1 MHTITAGYRIS
12 CSGSGSRCKKKWQ
25 LLFVYL
31 FWGMNKQSIFRRY
44 KLDHLLGWLVLFGG
58 WHFFRYQDYPRN
70 IGWLV
75 TGLKV
80 ADLALMVYI
89 TNYLLIPQLLYKKKY
104 ILFALTFL
112 IVVTGFSWL
121 KMYLEG
127 QIMNRPS
134 LFDVLN
140 DTKRRFYDNVIPH
153 ILLVSTGAAFKLLM
167 DHARAQRRLGEVSK
181 EKAEAELNFLKS
193 QINPHFLFNSLNAIY
208 FLIDKQNATARQTLL
223 QFSDLLR
230 YQLYDCNADTIE
242 IEKEVAYLQ
251 DFIRLQQLRK
261 DNHYEVD
268 VQVAP
273 AVKGFRI
280 TPLLLIPFVENAFKH
295 ISHHPDQRNFVQVT
309 LAKENG
315 YFLFVVENSKENHQ
329 RSTEPPGGI
338 GLSNVKRRLELLYP
352 RKYELQIHNNDTT
365 FKVALNLH
373 LS

>member
-1 MHTITAGYRIS
+1 M
-12 CSGSGSRCKKKWQ
+12 CKKKYP
-25 LLFVYL
+25 LVFVYL

-58 WHFFRYQDYPRN
+58 WHFFRYQDYPRDT
-70 IGWLV
+70 GWLI

-89 TNYLLIPQLLYKKKY
+89 TNYLLIPRFLYKKRY
-104 ILFALTFL
+104 VLFGITFL
-112 IVVTGFSWL
+112 LIVTGFSFL

-127 QIMNRPS
+127 QIMNRHS
-134 LFDVLN
+134 LFFN
-140 DTKRRFYDNVIPH
+140 NFKGRFYDNVIPH
-153 ILLVSTGAAFKLLM
+153 ILLVSTGAAFKLLI
-167 DHARAQRRLGEVSK
+167 DYARAQRRLGEVSK

-193 QINPHFLFNSLNAIY
+193 QINPHFLFNSLNAVY
-208 FLIDKQNATARQTLL
+208 FLIDKQNTTARQTLL

-230 YQLYDCNADTIE
+230 YQLYDCNSDSIE

-261 DNHYEVD
+261 DNNYEVN
-268 VQVAP
+268 VQVGP
-273 AVKGFRI
+273 EVRGFRI

-295 ISHHPDQRNFVQVT
+295 ISHHSNQRNYVQVNM
-309 LAKENG
+309 ARQNG
-315 YFLFVVENSKENHQ
+315 SFLFTVENSKENLH

-352 RKYELQIHNNDTT
+352 QKYELQIDNNDAT
-365 FKVALNLH
+365 FKVVLNLH

>member
-1 MHTITAGYRIS
+1 
-12 CSGSGSRCKKKWQ
+12 
-25 LLFVYL
+25 
-31 FWGMNKQSIFRRY
+31 MNQASILRRY

-58 WHFFRYQDYPRN
+58 WHFFRYQDYPRDT
-70 IGWLV
+70 GWLI
-75 TGLKV
+75 TALKV

-104 ILFALTFL
+104 FLFGISFL
-112 IVVTGFSWL
+112 VVVTGFSWL
-121 KMYLEG
+121 KLYLEG
-127 QIMNRPS
+127 QIMNRPA
-134 LFDVLN
+134 LFNVFN

-181 EKAEAELNFLKS
+181 EKAEAELNFLRS
-193 QINPHFLFNSLNAIY
+193 QINPHFLFNSLNAVY
-208 FLIDKQNATARQTLL
+208 FLIDKHNTAARQTLL

-242 IEKEVAYLQ
+242 IEKEVAYLR

-261 DNHYEVD
+261 DNHYEVEM
-268 VQVAP
+268 QVAP
-273 AVKGFRI
+273 EVKGFRI
-280 TPLLLIPFVENAFKH
+280 RPLLLIPFVENAFKH
-295 ISHHPDQRNFVQVT
+295 MSHHPDGRNYVRVS
-309 LAKENG
+309 LARENG
-315 YFLFVVENSKENHQ
+315 SFLFLVENSKESQH

-338 GLSNVKRRLELLYP
+338 GLHNVKRRLELLYP
-352 RKYELQIHNNDTT
+352 RKYELQIDNNDTT